1 MPISKSPHTKHI
13 VEDAL
18 TIAKQADDEHVRKP
32 AIASI
37 EQATQR
43 MKAMRDSGTT
53 AATSPMPSTAMDT
66 IHSIQA
72 AMGALQQSI
81 NAAVADVANAK
92 TPDEAKKAQ
101 QRLTALMEQM
111 ARLEQQLQEAKVRQ
125 INEAPVRKLKI

>member
-1 MPISKSPHTKHI
+1 MLEGIDTPGLVSGTAASSADVEHMN
-13 VEDAL
+13 EDAL
-18 TIAKQADDEHVRKP
+18 LAELGIGDQP
-32 AIASI
+32 
-37 EQATQR
+37 
-43 MKAMRDSGTT
+43 DSG
-53 AATSPMPSTAMDT
+53 DD
-66 IHSIQA
+66 
-72 AMGALQQSI
+72 MGALQQSI